1 MKAHGVPTARSSR
14 TEKFQRWLLGL
25 MLLTSFEATAAS
37 VSFDPPISF
46 FTNIAARLLKSDI
59 GLDLN
64 RIQIYPTNQY
74 SPAVHRVLQVSANL
88 FDATTNREDSA
99 PSVFRPL
106 FTNDNGTVYICG
118 YEEVTNATLAGIGGA
133 APVMRDLSLSNDV
146 AALQSH
152 DMVYGVPVVVGA
164 KKGWPNFNEF
174 AMQTTITTTR
184 KLEFSRS
191 TSYGPVDHTNQM
203 FMLGISNVFGIEG
216 WNSYVSN
223 CPRPLQ
229 MLVAV
234 DQMGVVSNESGTVTI
249 GPDNNPIAPDSQ
261 VGVISNIGISTW
273 QGWSGSSGPDASFQV
288 PIFTN
293 YLFLTRCQY
302 QFNSTGDPPDPTQGR
317 FIPLSGV
324 FESNSISMFPLPHWW
339 LTLHSRV
346 RFILVD
352 TGVNP
357 NRIVDYVNLDSV
369 DTPIDVTSINAS
381 DANQCNG
388 LDPSNGGEWCTN
400 RLRGATSVLVPTYG
414 IIDQIQ
420 VCMGNITPRSWQ
432 NYIIQSPVGSD
443 ISRAIAFFNFQFG
456 IGPSDGTFGVS
467 NVFNAPF
474 SPFRNIIWYT
484 SWSANDPL
492 VHYTVG
498 DLINGN
504 ITTRY
509 DLDQPNSKSG
519 TVTNL
524 GRLNVRYEPWGGG
537 GNPVFPTSPTK
548 WDLTVKDPAIFNSDS
563 WSFPTNLS
571 LDTTGIGQVHRG
583 TPWQTI
589 YLKSAVPSANTW
601 FKWAG
606 PLSFS
611 TFQTN
616 PTNDWHLVS
625 WLVPLLNTNAPGNLL
640 SVNEPN
646 TPAWAAALD
655 GIIVQTNSQSQL
667 GTTVMSSNSPQATTI
682 GQALVSAQAA
692 QPAHYFR
699 GIGDILATP
708 PLSVTSPWLNLNVTN
723 GITDQAYEAIP
734 SQLLPRLRPDSV
746 GSIAPSAG
754 GTQIQFTG
762 FDDWRYALQVS
773 SNFRD
778 WTSVSTNSPFGG
790 VFSITNVLVPGANL
804 QFYRTLLVP

>member
-1 MKAHGVPTARSSR
+1 MKAHGVPTTRSSR
-14 TEKFQRWLLGL
+14 TKKFQRWFLGL
-25 MLLTSFEATAAS
+25 MLLTSFEAIASS
-37 VSFDPPISF
+37 VSFDPPIAF

-59 GLDLN
+59 GLDLT

-74 SPAVHRVLQVSANL
+74 SPAVHRVLQVVANL
-88 FDATTNREDSA
+88 IDASTNLGDY
-99 PSVFRPL
+99 PTVFRPL

-118 YEEVTNATLAGIGGA
+118 YEEVTNATLAGIGGP
-133 APVMRDLSLSNDV
+133 APNMRDLSLSNDV
-146 AALQSH
+146 ANLQSH
-152 DMVYGVPVVVGA
+152 DMVYGIPVVVGA

-184 KLEFSRS
+184 KLEFSRTNLNS
-191 TSYGPVDHTNQM
+191 AVNHTNQM
-203 FMLGISNVFGIEG
+203 YLLGISNVFGVEG
-216 WNSYVSN
+216 WNSYASN

-234 DQMGVVSNESGTVTI
+234 DQIGSVSNESGTITI
-249 GPDNNPIAPDSQ
+249 GPDNNPIAYKFQ
-261 VGVISNIGISTW
+261 AAVNTNIAAANW

-293 YLFLTRCQY
+293 YWFLTNCQY
-302 QFNSTGDPPDPTQGR
+302 QFNSTADPPDPTQGR
-317 FIPLSGV
+317 FIPFSGV

-352 TGVNP
+352 TGVTP

-369 DTPIDVTSINAS
+369 DPPIDVTSINAS

-388 LDPSNGGEWCTN
+388 FDPSNGGEWCTN

-420 VCMGNITPRSWQ
+420 VCMGNITPPSWV
-432 NYIIQSPVGSD
+432 NFIIQSPVGND
-443 ISRAIAFFNFQFG
+443 ISRAISFFKFQFG
-456 IGPSDGTFGVS
+456 LGVSDGTFGIS
-467 NVFNAPF
+467 NVFDAPF
-474 SPFRNIIWYT
+474 SPLRNIIYYT

-498 DLINGN
+498 DLLNGN
-504 ITTRY
+504 LPFRF
-509 DLDQPNSKSG
+509 DLDQPTRNVA
-519 TVTNL
+519 VTNL
-524 GRLNVRYEPWGGG
+524 GRLNIRYEPWGGG
-537 GNPVFPTSPTK
+537 NNPANSSSPTK
-548 WDLTVKDPAIFNSDS
+548 FSMTVKDPGVTGSDS

-571 LDTTGIGQVHRG
+571 LDATVIGQVHRG

-589 YLKSAVPSANTW
+589 YLKSAVPSVNTW
-601 FKWAG
+601 QKWVGGAG
-606 PLSFS
+606 AS
-611 TFQTN
+611 TAQQMS
-616 PTNDWHLVS
+616 PANDWHLVS
-625 WLVPLLNTNAPGNLL
+625 WLVPLLNTNELGNLL
-640 SVNEPN
+640 SANEPN
-646 TPAWAAALD
+646 ASAWAAALD

-682 GQALVSAQAA
+682 GQALVVAEAA

-699 GIGDILATP
+699 GIGDILGTP
-708 PLSVTSPWLNLNVTN
+708 TLTVSSPWLNLNVTN
-723 GITDQAYEAIP
+723 VITDQAYEAIP

-754 GTQIQFTG
+754 GTQLQFTG
-762 FDDWRYALQVS
+762 FDDWHYAVQVS

-790 VFSITNVLVPGANL
+790 VFSVTNVLVPGANL
-804 QFYRTLLVP
+804 QFYRSLLVP